1 MRGAFEERE
10 IGFPTFTRKESTV
23 KTTRKAL
30 LLILLLAPASLALGQ
45 REGTMHIGH
54 HRSIEAYE
62 QAVRMIAT
70 PAQRMA
76 FAKCMEAMERL
87 RGKINQM
94 PRIGSPW
101 SRSRVSYSSN
111 DLDALSDLR
120 EQLET
125 ALTDLTATHQ
135 EFRKGMTDAQRRELA
150 RRLSKLEHLQAQ
162 LNSGAS
168 QLDHDL
174 TAARPGPASPNVS
187 WDVNSIK
194 GAAGKWRS
202 EHRKIAKEMGIQ
214 Q

>member
-1 MRGAFEERE
+1 MK
-10 IGFPTFTRKESTV
+10 TTV
-23 KTTRKAL
+23 KSL
-30 LLILLLAPASLALGQ
+30 LMILLLASASLALAQ
-45 REGTMHIGH
+45 RGGTMHIGH
-54 HRSIEAYE
+54 NRSVEAYD
-62 QAVRMIAT
+62 QAVSMIAT
-70 PAQRMA
+70 PAQRLA
-76 FAKCMEAMERL
+76 FAKCMEATERL
-87 RGKINQM
+87 RGTINQM

-111 DLDALSDLR
+111 DLNALSDLR

-125 ALTDLTATHQ
+125 ALADLTAIHQ
-135 EFRKGMTDAQRRELA
+135 EFRKGLTDAQRHELE
-150 RRLSKLEHLQAQ
+150 RRLSKLEHLQTQ

-194 GAAGKWRS
+194 RAGGKWRS
-202 EHRKIAKEMGIQ
+202 EHRKIAKEMSIQ

>member
-1 MRGAFEERE
+1 MGD
-10 IGFPTFTRKESTV
+10 
-23 KTTRKAL
+23 
-30 LLILLLAPASLALGQ
+30 
-45 REGTMHIGH
+45 
-54 HRSIEAYE
+54 HRSIEAYG

-87 RGKINQM
+87 RGTVNQM

-125 ALTDLTATHQ
+125 DLADLTSAHQ
-135 EFRKGMTDAQRRELA
+135 KFRKGLTDAQQREFE
-150 RRLSKLEHLQAQ
+150 RRLSKLEHLGAQ
-162 LNSGAS
+162 MNSEAS
-168 QLDHDL
+168 RLDRDL
-174 TAARPGPASPNVS
+174 IAAKPGPASPNIS
-187 WDVNSIK
+187 WDVDSIK
-194 GAAGKWRS
+194 RVAGKWRS
-202 EHRKIAKEMGIQ
+202 EHRRIAKEMSIQ